1 MTLIIKI
8 LAVGLLHMAFFASY
22 PETGPY
28 GNYYLALSLLVW
40 AVFIMFI
47 NTSTKLVSLVSGIAG
62 TILNTA
68 AFALMA
74 LAIAATMPQ
83 YDKSSVLDKIRGGKY
98 PDRDTLNSGML
109 RFGVNLNR
117 EVKTSVKGLDR
128 EVGKALNKLKE
139 NPE

>member
-1 MTLIIKI
+1 MTLILKI

-28 GNYYLALSLLVW
+28 GNYYLAVSLLVW

-47 NTSTKLVSLVSGIAG
+47 NTSTALVRLISGAAG
-62 TILNTA
+62 TVINIA

-83 YDKSSVLDKIRGGKY
+83 HDKNSVLDKLRGGKY

-117 EVKTSVKGLDR
+117 EVKTGIKGLDR
-128 EVGKALNKLKE
+128 EVGKALDKLKE
-139 NPE
+139 TPE